1 MSRFRAMGKNAID
14 FGWVAG
20 TFVVVC
26 IVWQLS
32 IYLFKIPEFV
42 LPSIREVMDELV
54 ENPAFYANS
63 VAFTLSTSVAG
74 FVIATVVGS
83 MLSVAVITSRTLDK
97 LLMTLLALVNSV
109 PKAALAPLF
118 VIWLGAGFAPKL
130 AIATLMAL
138 LVVVV
143 GTVTGLRSVDP
154 EMISLAQVYGAS
166 RSAILFKV
174 RLPFAFPQMLASW
187 KTAISLSVVGAI
199 VGEFVAGN
207 QGLGSAIVVAQGSFN
222 TPRAFAAI
230 FLLSVMAT
238 ALFYAVVLL
247 EYKLL
252 GWHVSQRNKH

>member
-1 MSRFRAMGKNAID
+1 VSRMRAMGRNVAD
-14 FGWVAG
+14 LGWVVG
-20 TFVVVC
+20 TFVAVC
-26 IVWQLS
+26 VAWQLS
-32 IYLFKIPEFV
+32 IFLFKIPEFV
-42 LPSIREVMDELV
+42 LPSIGDVARDLID
-54 ENPAFYANS
+54 NPAFYANS
-63 VAFTLSTSVAG
+63 VGYTLATSVSG

-83 MLSVAVITSRTLDK
+83 LLSVAVITSRILDK

-154 EMISLAQVYGAS
+154 EMISLARVYGAS
-166 RSAILFKV
+166 RTAILFKV
-174 RLPFAFPQMLASW
+174 RLPFAAPQMLASW

-199 VGEFVAGN
+199 VGEFVAGDK
-207 QGLGSAIVVAQGSFN
+207 GLGSAIVVAQGSFN

-230 FLLSVMAT
+230 LVLSVMAT

-247 EYKLL
+247 EWKLL